1 MVDQAPTRRKHFT
14 IDHRPSTIDHR
25 LGIRNETHMTAQR
38 PLLETRK
45 LGKSFGG
52 LSAVQDIDFSVPPGQ
67 IVSVIGPNGAG
78 KSTFFN
84 LITGLYKPSTGK
96 VFLDGQDITGYSPD
110 RVLRQGI
117 ARTFQNIRLF
127 NDMTIRENVLV
138 GYHTRLRSNVI
149 TDVLKPP
156 GTRAEERRGRERAR
170 ELIAT
175 FAPNLSGQMDQLVRN
190 LAYADRRYVEVARAL
205 ASQPKLILLDEPTV
219 GMNPAETVQ
228 AIDHIGRIRD
238 LGVGVILIE
247 HKLNV
252 VMNLSS
258 HVTVLDYGQ
267 KIAEGTPAQIQE
279 DPRVIEA
286 YLGRREE
293 KTHAG
298 V

>member
-1 MVDQAPTRRKHFT
+1 
-14 IDHRPSTIDHR
+14 
-25 LGIRNETHMTAQR
+25 MTAQG

-96 VFLDGQDITGYSPD
+96 VFLAGQDITGYSPD

-156 GTRAEERRGRERAR
+156 GTRAEERRGLERAR

-175 FAPNLSGQMDQLVRN
+175 FAPNLSRQMDQLVRN
-190 LAYADRRYVEVARAL
+190 LAYADRRYVEIARAL

>member
-1 MVDQAPTRRKHFT
+1 
-14 IDHRPSTIDHR
+14 
-25 LGIRNETHMTAQR
+25 MTSQR

-52 LSAVQDIDFSVPPGQ
+52 LSAVQDIDFNMGPGQ

-96 VFLDGQDITGYSPD
+96 VIFDGHDVTGYSPD
-110 RVLRQGI
+110 RVLKRGI

-127 NDMTIRENVLV
+127 NNMTVQENVLV
-138 GYHTRLRSNVI
+138 GYHTRLRSNII

-156 GTRAEERRGRERAR
+156 WTQAEESRGRERAR
-170 ELIAT
+170 DLLGMFSPHLARQT
-175 FAPNLSGQMDQLVRN
+175 DTLVRN
-190 LAYADRRYVEVARAL
+190 LAYADRRYVEMARAL
-205 ASQPKLILLDEPTV
+205 ASNPKLILLDEPTV
-219 GMNPAETVQ
+219 GMNPTETTQ

-238 LGVGVILIE
+238 LGVGIILIE

-252 VMNLSS
+252 VMNLSER
-258 HVTVLDYGQ
+258 VTVLDYGQ
-267 KIAEGTPAQIQE
+267 KISEGTPAQVQE
-279 DPRVIEA
+279 DARVIEA

-293 KTHAG
+293 KKAHAG

>member
-1 MVDQAPTRRKHFT
+1 
-14 IDHRPSTIDHR
+14 
-25 LGIRNETHMTAQR
+25 
-38 PLLETRK
+38 
-45 LGKSFGG
+45 
-52 LSAVQDIDFSVPPGQ
+52 
-67 IVSVIGPNGAG
+67 
-78 KSTFFN
+78 
-84 LITGLYKPSTGK
+84 
-96 VFLDGQDITGYSPD
+96 
-110 RVLRQGI
+110 
-117 ARTFQNIRLF
+117 
-127 NDMTIRENVLV
+127 
-138 GYHTRLRSNVI
+138 
-149 TDVLKPP
+149 
-156 GTRAEERRGRERAR
+156 
-170 ELIAT
+170 
-175 FAPNLSGQMDQLVRN
+175 LVRN
-190 LAYADRRYVEVARAL
+190 LAYADRRYVEIARAL